1 MERQEVADKLT
12 GFLRKALA
20 KKDIEIKPD
29 VKMSDIGLNSSG
41 RLELFTMI
49 EDEYDLMM
57 DEDEQDAIKCLN
69 DAVEYVMGK
78 VS

>member
-1 MERQEVADKLT
+1 MEKQEVVDKLS

-20 KKDIEIKPD
+20 KKDVEIKLD
-29 VKMSDIGLNSSG
+29 VKLSDLGLNSSG

-49 EDEYDLMM
+49 EDEYDLML
-57 DEDEQDAIKCLN
+57 DEDEQDAIKSLN
-69 DAVEYVMGK
+69 DAVELVLKK

>member
-20 KKDIEIKPD
+20 KKEAEIKPD
-29 VKMSDIGLNSSG
+29 VAMADLGLNSSG

-57 DEDEQDAIKCLN
+57 DEDEQDAIICLN
-69 DAVEYVMGK
+69 DAITYVMSK

>member
-1 MERQEVADKLT
+1 MERQEVIEKLT

-20 KKDIEIKPD
+20 KKDIEIQPDKPF
-29 VKMSDIGLNSSG
+29 SDLGLNSSG
-41 RLELFTMI
+41 RLEFFTMI
-49 EDEYDLMM
+49 EDAFDLML

-69 DAVEYVMGK
+69 DAVELVLSK